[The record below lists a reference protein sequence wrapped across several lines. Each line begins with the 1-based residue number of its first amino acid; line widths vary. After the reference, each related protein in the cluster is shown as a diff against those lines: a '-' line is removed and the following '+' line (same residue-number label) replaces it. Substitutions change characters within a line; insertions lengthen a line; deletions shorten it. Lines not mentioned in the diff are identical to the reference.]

1 MKLEIYYFT
10 SHFLLIYSDYV
21 ANIIHAS
28 TVGAVPVQPTLP
40 LSNKSSCAIY
50 S

>member
-1 MKLEIYYFT
+1 MKLEIYFFT
-10 SHFLLIYSDYV
+10 SHLLIYSDFV
-21 ANIIHAS
+21 ADIIHLAS

-40 LSNKSSCAIY
+40 LSNKSSHAIY